1 MPSRPSRKQQHD
13 PVVESAIARHGAA
26 AEATVSILQA
36 VQDEAGYLKP
46 DAIGAVADA
55 LRAPDAQVYGVASFY
70 SMFSTQ
76 PRPKSI
82 IRVCDGP
89 VCALCGS
96 RAARAAIEAAI
107 PNGEWTV
114 ERSSC
119 LGLCDRAPAA
129 LVGVEPCGPIAPAR
143 SGDIPGG
150 WRGGVPS
157 YAEPLPGEVRVT
169 MARLGRIDPDSI
181 DGALDGGAY
190 GALKKA
196 LNGPPADVLKAV
208 DESGLR
214 GRGGAGF
221 PTGRKW
227 QIVAASDATRG
238 EKVVVCNF
246 DESEPG
252 AFKDR
257 VVGESDPHL
266 LLEGMALAG
275 YAVGA
280 GEGFIYIR
288 GEYEWIARRL
298 ERAIAQAEE
307 RGWLGK
313 NIQGSGFSF
322 KVHVHRG
329 AGAYICGEE
338 TALLES
344 LEGRRGVPRIRP
356 PFPATHGYHGKPTV
370 LDNVETLCSVP
381 PIVERGAAW
390 YRSMGTE
397 NSAGVKVF
405 TLMGHVN
412 RTGAF
417 EAPFGVTLRQI
428 IDQFGGG
435 MRPGSRFK
443 MALTGGAAGT
453 IVDAS
458 LFDVPLDY
466 ASSRQGIS
474 LGAGVMLVLDESVSA
489 VELLRSILHFFEAE
503 SCGKC
508 TPCREGTRE
517 ARIVVDHVARRQG
530 RAGDVD
536 ELKRLARMMNVASFC
551 GLGQSAAWPIES
563 ALKHFGNEFQTKDN
577 D

>member
-1 MPSRPSRKQQHD
+1 MPSRPFRKQQHD
-13 PVVESAIARHGAA
+13 PIVESAIARHGAS
-26 AEATVSILQA
+26 AESIVAILQA

-46 DAIGAVADA
+46 DAIGAASDA
-55 LRAPDAQVYGVASFY
+55 LRASDAYVYGVASFY

-76 PRPKSI
+76 PRAKKI
-82 IRVCDGP
+82 VRVCDGP

-96 RAARAAIEAAI
+96 GAARAAIEAAI

-129 LVGVEPCGPIAPAR
+129 LVGVEPCAPIAPAR
-143 SGDIPGG
+143 AGDILDG
-150 WRGGVPS
+150 WRGEARA
-157 YAEPLPGEVRVT
+157 YTQPLPGEVRVT

-181 DGALDGGAY
+181 DSALGVGAY
-190 GALKKA
+190 QALKKA
-196 LNGPPADVLKAV
+196 LHGPPADVLKAI

-227 QIVAASDATRG
+227 QIVAASDSG
-238 EKVVVCNF
+238 VKYVVCNF

-275 YAVGA
+275 YAVSA
-280 GEGFIYIR
+280 REGFIYIR

-298 ERAIAQAEE
+298 ERAIGQAEE
-307 RGWLGK
+307 RGWLS
-313 NIQGSGFSF
+313 NDIQGTDFSF

-370 LDNVETLCSVP
+370 LDNVETLCAVP

-390 YRSMGTE
+390 YRSMGTA

-405 TLMGHVN
+405 TLTGHVN

-435 MRPGSRFK
+435 MRPGSKFK

-458 LFDVPLDY
+458 LLDVPLDY

-474 LGAGVMLVLDESVSA
+474 LGAGVMLVLDESASA
-489 VELLRSILHFFEAE
+489 VDLLASLMHFFEAE

-517 ARIVVDHVARRQG
+517 ARILVDRIARAQG

>member
-1 MPSRPSRKQQHD
+1 MPSRPFREQWRD
-13 PVVESAIARHGAA
+13 AAVESAVAQHGAS

-46 DAIGAVADA
+46 DAIGATAGA
-55 LRAPDAQVYGVASFY
+55 LRIPDAHAYGVASFY

-76 PRPKSI
+76 PRAKKI
-82 IRVCDGP
+82 VRVCDGP

-129 LVGVEPCGPIAPAR
+129 LVGVEPCGPIAPDRA
-143 SGDIPGG
+143 GDILAG
-150 WRGGVPS
+150 WRGEPPA

-169 MARLGRIDPDSI
+169 MARLGLLRVDPDSI
-181 DGALDGGAY
+181 DSARNAGAY
-190 GALKKA
+190 QALKNA
-196 LNGPPADVLKAV
+196 LNGPPADVLQAV
-208 DESGLR
+208 DDSGLR

-227 QIVAASDATRG
+227 QIVAASEAD
-238 EKVVVCNF
+238 EKYVVCNF

-257 VVGESDPHL
+257 VVGEGDPHL

-275 YAVGA
+275 YAAGA
-280 GEGFIYIR
+280 REGFIYIR
-288 GEYEWIARRL
+288 GEYEWIAQRL

-307 RGWLGK
+307 RGWLGE
-313 NIQGSGFSF
+313 NIRGGGFSF

-356 PFPATHGYHGKPTV
+356 PFPATHGYRGKPTV

-390 YRSMGTE
+390 YRSMGTD
-397 NSAGVKVF
+397 NSAGVKLF
-405 TLMGHVN
+405 TLTGHVN
-412 RTGAF
+412 RAGAF

-428 IDQFGGG
+428 VDQFGGG
-435 MRPGSRFK
+435 MRPGSKFK

-458 LFDVPLDY
+458 LLDVPLDY
-466 ASSRQGIS
+466 ASSRRGIS
-474 LGAGVMLVLDESVSA
+474 LGAGVMLVLDESASA
-489 VELLRSILHFFEAE
+489 VDLLASILRFFEAE

-517 ARIVVDHVARRQG
+517 ARILVERIADGQG
-530 RAGDVD
+530 RAGDV
-536 ELKRLARMMNVASFC
+536 EQLKWLAKMMNVASFC

-563 ALKHFGNEFQTKDN
+563 ALKHFGREFETGVK
-577 D
+577 

>member
-1 MPSRPSRKQQHD
+1 MPSRPFRKQHHD
-13 PVVESAIARHGAA
+13 PIVESAIARHGAA
-26 AEATVSILQA
+26 VEATVSILQA

-46 DAIGAVADA
+46 DAIGAASDGLRVSDA
-55 LRAPDAQVYGVASFY
+55 HVYGVASFY

-76 PRPKSI
+76 PRAKNI

-89 VCALCGS
+89 VCALCGGGV
-96 RAARAAIEAAI
+96 ARAAIEAAI

-119 LGLCDRAPAA
+119 LGLCDHAPAA
-129 LVGVEPCGPIAPAR
+129 LVGVEPCGPIAPDRA
-143 SGDIPGG
+143 GDILEG
-150 WRGGVPS
+150 WRGEARA
-157 YAEPLPGEVRVT
+157 YAQPLPGEVRVT
-169 MARLGRIDPDSI
+169 MARLGPLRVAPDSI
-181 DGALDGGAY
+181 DSAIDSGAY
-190 GALKKA
+190 ATLKNA
-196 LNGPPADVLKAV
+196 LNSSPADVLKAV
-208 DESGLR
+208 DDSGLR

-227 QIVAASDATRG
+227 QIVAASGSG
-238 EKVVVCNF
+238 EKYIVCNF

-257 VVGESDPHL
+257 VVGEGDPHL

-280 GEGFIYIR
+280 REGFIYIR

-298 ERAIAQAEE
+298 ERAIAEAEE
-307 RGWLGK
+307 RGWLG
-313 NIQGSGFSF
+313 NHIQGTDFSF

-356 PFPATHGYHGKPTV
+356 PFPASHGYHGKPTV

-405 TLMGHVN
+405 TVMGHVN

-417 EAPFGVTLRQI
+417 EAPFGVTLRQVI
-428 IDQFGGG
+428 EQFGGG
-435 MRPGSRFK
+435 MQPGSKFK

-458 LFDVPLDY
+458 LLDVPLDY

-474 LGAGVMLVLDESVSA
+474 LGAGVMLVLDESASA
-489 VELLRSILHFFEAE
+489 VELLLSILCFFEAE

-517 ARIVVDHVARRQG
+517 ARILVERIANGEGH
-530 RAGDVD
+530 AGEVD
-536 ELKRLARMMNVASFC
+536 ELRRLARMMNVASFC

-563 ALKHFGNEFQTKDN
+563 ALKYFGHEFETTTK
-577 D
+577 